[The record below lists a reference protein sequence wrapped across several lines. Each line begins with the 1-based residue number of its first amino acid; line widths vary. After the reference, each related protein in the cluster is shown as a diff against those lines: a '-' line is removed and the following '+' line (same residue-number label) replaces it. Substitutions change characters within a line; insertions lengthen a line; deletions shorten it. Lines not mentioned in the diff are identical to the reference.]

1 MKRIII
7 ITLSALTLLS
17 SCSGYDSRTFES
29 AAAMVEDAKGKVE
42 WISAGELSKVIED
55 GGIYYLV
62 DVREQSE
69 FDVSCIKGANS
80 VPRGVLE
87 DMISEKAPGKRKPLY
102 IYCSNG
108 DRSALAGTILPLL
121 KYTDVKVLEGGFDNW
136 QIRFPDLV
144 ELAPVRGAVKAA
156 VKKPAA
162 GCGG

>member
-1 MKRIII
+1 MKRIIF
-7 ITLSALTLLS
+7 ITLSALALLS

-29 AAAMVEDAKGKVE
+29 AAAMVEDARGKVE
-42 WISAGELSKVIED
+42 WISADELAGLVNQT
-55 GGIYYLV
+55 GGFYLI

-69 FDVSCIKGANS
+69 FDISCIKGANS

-156 VKKPAA
+156 VKKPAG

>member
-29 AAAMVEDAKGKVE
+29 AAAMAEGAKGKVE

-55 GGIYYLV
+55 GGIFYLV

-102 IYCSNG
+102 VYCSNL
-108 DRSALAGTILPLL
+108 S
-121 KYTDVKVLEGGFDNW
+121 
-136 QIRFPDLV
+136 
-144 ELAPVRGAVKAA
+144 
-156 VKKPAA
+156 
-162 GCGG
+162 

>member
-1 MKRIII
+1 MKRLLIVSFFA
-7 ITLSALTLLS
+7 LSLLY
-17 SCSGYDSRTFES
+17 SCSGYDERTFES
-29 AAAMVEDAKGKVE
+29 AAAMAEDAKGRVD

-55 GGIYYLV
+55 GGSFYLV
-62 DVREQSE
+62 DVREQTE

-102 IYCSNG
+102 VYCSNG
-108 DRSALAGTILPLL
+108 DRSALAATILPLL
-121 KYTDVKVLEGGFDNW
+121 KYSDVKVLEGGFDNW
-136 QIRFPDLV
+136 QTRFPDMV
-144 ELAPVRGAVKAA
+144 ELSPVRGAVKAA

>member
-1 MKRIII
+1 MKRIIF
-7 ITLSALTLLS
+7 ITLSALALLS

-55 GGIYYLV
+55 GGIFYLV

-102 IYCSNG
+102 VYCSNG
-108 DRSALAGTILPLL
+108 DRSALAATILPLL
-121 KYTDVKVLEGGFDNW
+121 KYSDVKVLEGGFDNW
-136 QIRFPDLV
+136 QTQFPDLV
-144 ELAPVRGAVKAA
+144 ESAPVRGAVKVA

>member
-121 KYTDVKVLEGGFDNW
+121 KYSDVKVLEGGFDNW

>member
-69 FDVSCIKGANS
+69 FDISCIKGANS

-121 KYTDVKVLEGGFDNW
+121 KYSDVKVLEGGFDNW
-136 QIRFPDLV
+136 QIRFLT
-144 ELAPVRGAVKAA
+144 LWSSLRYAAPL
-156 VKKPAA
+156 KPR
-162 GCGG
+162 

>member
-1 MKRIII
+1 
-7 ITLSALTLLS
+7 
-17 SCSGYDSRTFES
+17 
-29 AAAMVEDAKGKVE
+29 
-42 WISAGELSKVIED
+42 
-55 GGIYYLV
+55 
-62 DVREQSE
+62 
-69 FDVSCIKGANS
+69 
-80 VPRGVLE
+80 
-87 DMISEKAPGKRKPLY
+87 MISEKAPGKRKPLY